1 MDGSLQTCPRAE
13 MIISKSTNVSGFAS
27 VEKSASESLQMVQ
40 RVKFTCLSCVWK
52 APGCVSGGSSL
63 PPFFMFY
70 FCVFSLFKKEEP
82 TVGKSGLTESF
93 PPPPLFQEL
102 YPNGTTGK
110 CRVFG
115 SSRGKDLMFK
125 DNAFKLV
132 RTPPLLDSQ
141 LYLGYD
147 YWASVTNLRKGKQA
161 GNQFHG
167 GG

>member
-1 MDGSLQTCPRAE
+1 

-93 PPPPLFQEL
+93 PPPPFSRNCIPMAQQGSVVFLVPLVGKISCSRIMLSNLSGLPLCWIHSSTLATIIGLLLLISEKVSKQE
-102 YPNGTTGK
+102 T
-110 CRVFG
+110 
-115 SSRGKDLMFK
+115 SSMVE
-125 DNAFKLV
+125 DN
-132 RTPPLLDSQ
+132 
-141 LYLGYD
+141 
-147 YWASVTNLRKGKQA
+147 QA
-161 GNQFHG
+161 K
-167 GG
+167 